1 MTRPGLCASRSST
14 LQWTDAPVPRSVTV
28 TTVPKARVGLAQVPA
43 GAPYHEAKPATTC
56 RGTVGGDDGT
66 GFGLGAAGLDAET
79 TTTDTAGAGVE
90 ATGGGGG
97 AVAVVVVVGS
107 TNRNETFTTR
117 VSGPVRGTGDAASD
131 GDASVDDASVGGDE
145 RTSSTKPTGVVHD
158 VDRPVSAA
166 STRPPTAPAWCLEPC
181 SVARCGVAN
190 RRSGTITKAR
200 QHPSCTPCRS
210 PPALRVLRSPPFLC
224 GLHVNCVGIA
234 HDAR

>member
-14 LQWTDAPVPRSVTV
+14 LQLTDAPVPRSVTV

-56 RGTVGGDDGT
+56 SGTVGGGDGR

-79 TTTDTAGAGVE
+79 TTTDTAAAGIV
-90 ATGGGGG
+90 ARGGGGG
-97 AVAVVVVVGS
+97 VAVVVGS
-107 TNRNETFTTR
+107 TNRYETFTTR
-117 VSGPVRGTGDAASD
+117 VSGPVSGTGDDASD
-131 GDASVDDASVGGDE
+131 GDAPVDDASVDDDE

-166 STRPPTAPAWCLEPC
+166 STRPPTAPAWYLEPC
-181 SVARCGVAN
+181 SVARCGVVN

-200 QHPSCTPCRS
+200 QHPSCTPCRN

-224 GLHVNCVGIA
+224 GLHVNCVGIG